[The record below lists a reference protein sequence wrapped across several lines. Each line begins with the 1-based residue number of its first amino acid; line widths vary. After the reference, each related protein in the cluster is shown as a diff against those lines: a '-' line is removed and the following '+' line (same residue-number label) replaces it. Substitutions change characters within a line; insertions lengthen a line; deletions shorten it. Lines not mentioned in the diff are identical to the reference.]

1 LRHFGEFRFDF
12 EFDFE
17 YEMHA
22 RMRGSHDQY
31 RWTMD
36 YKHDAPEMEKR
47 VWSQRREASTD

>member
-17 YEMHA
+17 YEMHV

-36 YKHDAPEMEKR
+36 YKHDAPEMDKR
-47 VWSQRREASTD
+47 VWSQRRGASTD